1 MTTSGMNGPAENG
14 RGRRSGIIGPE
25 AAERTAVSGQFGTMK
40 PLNAVRA
47 VALLLLLGV
56 PVAAQGAAASETV
69 MTEQCQ
75 QEQISPELRP
85 EYQTEGETDA
95 ETRPEGGDLI
105 KNFPDGKDELRH
117 DDPPWFLMF
126 AAGFLSVYWFSKWL
140 LKTD

>member
-1 MTTSGMNGPAENG
+1 MTTFGMNGPAENG

-40 PLNAVRA
+40 PLNAVRTI
-47 VALLLLLGV
+47 ALLLLIGA

-69 MTEQCQ
+69 MAEQGQ

-85 EYQTEGETDA
+85 EYQTEGETNA

-105 KNFPDGKDELRH
+105 KNFPDGKDEIRH
-117 DDPPWFLMF
+117 DDPPYFFMF
-126 AAGFLSVYWFSKWL
+126 AAGFLSGYWFSKWL
-140 LKTD
+140 LKKD

>member
-1 MTTSGMNGPAENG
+1 MTTFGINGPVENG

-25 AAERTAVSGQFGTMK
+25 AAERTAVSGQFGSMK

-47 VALLLLLGV
+47 VALLLILGV

-75 QEQISPELRP
+75 QEQISPELCS
-85 EYQTEGETDA
+85 EDQTESETDA

-105 KNFPDGKDELRH
+105 KNFPDGEDELGH

-126 AAGFLSVYWFSKWL
+126 AAGLLTGYWFSKWL
-140 LKTD
+140 LKKD